1 MLFQTKEK
9 SKSATYLFP
18 QPGKLKGDQ
27 NQSIQDMSL
36 IQSQYHEFIVLKNG
50 YLVAALSSSG
60 INLELFSEYEQTDI
74 FDDYGAFLISN
85 FSHADAEE
93 IQFNDMTVPV
103 DFNPYLI
110 GWKKRYMEAVNQG
123 NKVKQHLIASYLT
136 HYEQISQK
144 SEMTTKEHII
154 VLREKI
160 KDNKMVTLENA
171 AQNLLERSNEFI
183 KALES
188 TFERY
193 ELHCRLLT
201 AKEYKEKLYLFL
213 NFNRR

>member
-1 MLFQTKEK
+1 VLIKAKEK
-9 SKSATYLFP
+9 SNKATYSFP
-18 QPGKLKGDQ
+18 HPQTLKGDQ
-27 NQSIQDMSL
+27 NLSIQDMSL
-36 IQSQYHEFIVLKNG
+36 IQSQYLEFIVLKTG
-50 YLVAALSSSG
+50 HLVAALSSSG

-85 FSHADAEE
+85 FSHADAED

-110 GWKKRYMEAVNQG
+110 GWKKRYIEAVKAG
-123 NKVKQHLIASYLT
+123 DRIKQHLIASYLT
-136 HYEQISQK
+136 HYEEISQR

-154 VLREKI
+154 VLQEKL
-160 KDNKMVTLENA
+160 KDNQMESLESA

-193 ELHCRLLT
+193 ELRCRLLT